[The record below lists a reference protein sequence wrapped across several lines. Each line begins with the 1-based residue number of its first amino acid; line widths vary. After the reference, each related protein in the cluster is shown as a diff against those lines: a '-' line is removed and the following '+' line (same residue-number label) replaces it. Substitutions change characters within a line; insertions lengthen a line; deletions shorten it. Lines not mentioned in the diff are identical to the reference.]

1 MSRIVEFSES
11 GGPEVLRFKNV
22 DVPEAGPGQVR
33 IRVKAIGL
41 NRAESMW
48 RENKYIEPV
57 QFPARLGYEA
67 VGTVD
72 SVGKDV
78 TTVAV
83 GDEVNVIPSFSMNQ
97 YGMYGEVVLAP
108 IHAVVKHPEGLWSV
122 EAASIWMMFVTA
134 YGALIEDAKITSQ
147 DAVVIP
153 GASSSVGL
161 AAIQIANAVGAKSI
175 ALTRTSAKRKQLTDA
190 GAKYVIATEEEDL
203 LKEIDKI
210 TEGHG
215 ARVVFDP
222 VGGPTLSKLVKA
234 MSFQGLLYLYGA
246 LSDQPTTLPVAR
258 PHRKDHHHQRPQ
270 YLAHERRSRAPKGS
284 GRFCDQR
291 SGARHVEANRR
302 QGFPIR
308 QDCRCASL
316 SRSERADRQD
326 RCHGLIQRGRL
337 GQKSGVLSRRVQAR
351 SRTRST

>member
-1 MSRIVEFSES
+1 MSRVIEFSKA

-78 TTVAV
+78 TTIAF
-83 GDEVNVIPSFSMNQ
+83 GDEVNTIPSFSMNQ

-108 IHAVVKHPEGLWSV
+108 IHAVIKHPKGLSPV
-122 EAASIWMMFVTA
+122 EAASIWMMFITA

-161 AAIQIANAVGAKSI
+161 AAIQIANSVGAKSI
-175 ALTRTSAKRKQLTDA
+175 ALTRTSAKRKQLTAA

-210 TEGHG
+210 TEGATRARGVRPGRRTDALEADRSNVVPG
-215 ARVVFDP
+215 AAVSLWRTERSGHD
-222 VGGPTLSKLVKA
+222 S
-234 MSFQGLLYLYGA
+234 SR
-246 LSDQPTTLPVAR
+246 AR
-258 PHRKDHHHQRPQ
+258 PHRKDHH
-270 YLAHERRSRAPKGS
+270 Y
-284 GRFCDQR
+284 
-291 SGARHVEANRR
+291 
-302 QGFPIR
+302 
-308 QDCRCASL
+308 
-316 SRSERADRQD
+316 
-326 RCHGLIQRGRL
+326 
-337 GQKSGVLSRRVQAR
+337 
-351 SRTRST
+351 